1 MAKDS
6 VCLPLLGCLRHL
18 GANKNSLFQESTELY
33 FTISSKIVVNLE
45 QHSCLAD
52 LGIRLKTLL
61 SGINISELVPRAGD
75 GDGGNEGESTSGG
88 GSCVKSPTEF
98 AGDGGRGGLSEP
110 GHLAVKGP

>member
-1 MAKDS
+1 M
-6 VCLPLLGCLRHL
+6 
-18 GANKNSLFQESTELY
+18 
-33 FTISSKIVVNLE
+33 VNLE

-98 AGDGGRGGLSEP
+98 AGDGGRGGLPEP